1 MGLQLL
7 PISSRIMSILVTGGT
22 GFVGNHLL
30 PLLDE
35 VIVTSRNASRAREKL
50 AEGVE
55 VVQWDPMAGPLELPA
70 DKSVSAVV
78 NLMGDSI
85 AEGRWNAA
93 KKKSIRDSRVLG
105 TQNLIRG
112 LLDSGQKPDVFV
124 SASAVGFYGD
134 AGESVVTESHP
145 EGTGFL
151 AEVSRQWEDAA
162 DAIAD
167 SGVRVVKLRIGI
179 VLGRDGGAL
188 EKMIPLFKL
197 GLGGKLGSGK
207 QWFPW
212 IHVTDLV
219 QMIRWA
225 IETRSANGVFNA
237 TAPTPVRNAEFTQ
250 QLAQAVNRWAVLP
263 APKFGLKLALGEFAD
278 SLFFSQNVVPEKA
291 MAEGFEFQFSELP
304 AALTDIVNS

>member
-1 MGLQLL
+1 
-7 PISSRIMSILVTGGT
+7 MSILVTGGS

-30 PLLDE
+30 PLLE
-35 VIVTSRNASRAREKL
+35 GVIVTSRNPARARKKL
-50 AEGVE
+50 ADGIE

-70 DKSVSAVV
+70 DKRVSAVV

-93 KKKSIRDSRVLG
+93 KKKTIRDSRVIG

-112 LLDSGQKPDVFV
+112 LISSGQKPDVLV
-124 SASAVGFYGD
+124 SASAVGIYGD

-145 EGTGFL
+145 AGEGFL
-151 AEVSRQWEDAA
+151 TDVTRQWEEAA
-162 DAIAD
+162 DEIAE

-179 VLGRDGGAL
+179 VLGADGGAL
-188 EKMIPLFKL
+188 EKMIPLFKF

-212 IHVTDLV
+212 IHVTDLAKLTH
-219 QMIRWA
+219 WA
-225 IETRSANGVFNA
+225 IHTPTAEGAFNA
-237 TAPTPVRNAEFTQ
+237 TAPTPVRNVEFTQ
-250 QLAQAVNRWAVLP
+250 QLAKAVGRWAVLP

-291 MAEGFEFQFSELP
+291 MAEGFEFQFATLQT
-304 AALTDIVNS
+304 ALADIIKP

>member
-1 MGLQLL
+1 
-7 PISSRIMSILVTGGT
+7 MSILVTGGT

-30 PLLDE
+30 PMLDD
-35 VIVTSRNASRAREKL
+35 VIVTSRNAARAKQKL
-50 AEGVE
+50 PAGVE
-55 VVQWDPMAGPLELPA
+55 VVQWDPMAGPVELPA
-70 DKSVSAVV
+70 DKRISAVV

-93 KKKSIRDSRVLG
+93 KKKRIRDSRVLG

-112 LLDSGQKPDVFV
+112 LIDSEQKPDVFV

-134 AGESVVTESHP
+134 AGEAVVTESHP
-145 EGTGFL
+145 AGKGFL
-151 AEVSRQWEDAA
+151 TDVSRQWEEAA
-162 DAIAD
+162 DEIAD

-179 VLGRDGGAL
+179 VLGPDGGAL

-197 GLGGKLGSGK
+197 GLGGKLGSGN

-212 IHVTDLV
+212 IHVTDLAR
-219 QMIRWA
+219 MIQWA
-225 IETRSANGVFNA
+225 ISTPSANGAFNA
-237 TAPTPVRNAEFTQ
+237 TAPAPVRNAEFTQ
-250 QLAQAVNRWAVLP
+250 QLAKSVNRWAVLP
-263 APKFGLKLALGEFAD
+263 APKFGLKLALGEFAN

-291 MAEGFEFQFSELP
+291 LAEGFEFQFSELP